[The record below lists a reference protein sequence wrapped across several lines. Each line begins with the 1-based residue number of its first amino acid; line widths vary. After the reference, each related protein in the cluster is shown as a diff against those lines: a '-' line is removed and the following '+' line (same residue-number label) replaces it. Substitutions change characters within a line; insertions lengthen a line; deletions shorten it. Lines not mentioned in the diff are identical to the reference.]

1 MVDKITNSIVN
12 LENKT
17 SKNSTNVKNSLSKVD
32 KYVGENSTDI
42 KIENKNIIEDLAS
55 SAPIDHDKVSSIKK
69 AISSGNYPLDLDK
82 ISDALMDAYNDMKS
96 WYIVIWYEFFKKSKW
111 HLWVV
116 KQTRQ
121 SHYEKQWQ

>member
-12 LENKT
+12 LESKT
-17 SKNSTNVKNSLSKVD
+17 SKNSAKINNSVSKVNN
-32 KYVGENSTDI
+32 YGNENSADI
-42 KIENKNIIEDLAS
+42 KIENKKVIDELAS

-96 WYIVIWYEFFKKSKW
+96 
-111 HLWVV
+111 
-116 KQTRQ
+116 
-121 SHYEKQWQ
+121 

>member
-12 LENKT
+12 LENKA

-32 KYVGENSTDI
+32 NYVGENSAYIKSADI
-42 KIENKNIIEDLAS
+42 KIENKNIIEELAS

-96 WYIVIWYEFFKKSKW
+96 
-111 HLWVV
+111 
-116 KQTRQ
+116 
-121 SHYEKQWQ
+121 